1 MYSDED
7 LNEAVNKG
15 IFSPAAVNE
24 FRQQFAKARNIHQ
37 VDEENF
43 RLLSGFNDVFVVI
56 ASGLLLASLTW
67 LGFETKPVLGA
78 LILAAGSWG
87 LAEVFVRRKRM
98 ALPAIG
104 LLLSF
109 LGGLFAIPISLYDGA
124 QSVHELQFIASGILT
139 VAGAWLHWQRFR
151 VPVTVAAGMVSL
163 FLGVFGVLLGQF
175 PEIHFYYQ
183 PYLAGAGLITF
194 ALAMYWDAKDPK
206 RQTRNADIAFWLH
219 LLSAPLIVHPIFS
232 TLGIFSG
239 VTGYSTALIV
249 LALYTLL
256 ALVSIIVDRRAIMVS
271 ALVYVVYAMSGLL
284 ENYGFVSYSMAL
296 TGIFIGGSLLLL
308 SAYWRQ
314 SRSFL
319 VNNLPSRAQTFL
331 PATH

>member
-24 FRQQFAKARNIHQ
+24 FRQQFAQARNIHQ

-109 LGGLFAIPISLYDGA
+109 LAGLFAVPITLFDVSH
-124 QSVHELQFIASGILT
+124 SVHELQFVAAGLLT

-151 VPVTVAAGMVSL
+151 VPVTVAAAMVSL
-163 FLGVFGVLLGQF
+163 FLGVFGVLFSQF
-175 PEIHFYYQ
+175 PEIRFYYQ

-206 RQTRNADIAFWLH
+206 RQTRNSDIAFWLH

-239 VTGYSTALIV
+239 VTGYSTAMIV

-319 VNNLPSRAQTFL
+319 VNNLPGKAQTFL